1 MAHDHLCFKLVD
13 QVNRHTDQN
22 QYGGAAKPDSLSP
35 GDRTH
40 ESSEENNK
48 IQKNGVKPSEP
59 LAGLVNKV
67 RCLSTRTIAGDE
79 SSVFLEIVGH
89 FDRLELNH

>member
-40 ESSEENNK
+40 ESREENNK
-48 IQKNGVKPSEP
+48 NQKNGVKPGEP

-67 RCLSTRTIAGDE
+67 GCRSTRTIAGDE
-79 SSVFLEIVGH
+79 SSVFW
-89 FDRLELNH
+89 RLLATSID